1 MTVSSRVGL
10 GLDPSTVANE
20 SVSEPSQIHDTSAG
34 LSRQGLSLKKP
45 TLTMNNKPT
54 KS

>member
-1 MTVSSRVGL
+1 MTVSSRVGF

-34 LSRQGLSLKKP
+34 LSRQGLSLEKP
-45 TLTMNNKPT
+45 TLTMNV
-54 KS
+54 